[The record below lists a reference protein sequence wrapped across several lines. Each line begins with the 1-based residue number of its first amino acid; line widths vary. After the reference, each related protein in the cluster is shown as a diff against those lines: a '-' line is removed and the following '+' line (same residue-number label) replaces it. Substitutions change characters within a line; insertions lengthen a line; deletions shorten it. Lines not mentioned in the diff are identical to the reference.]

1 MDFFSG
7 FNYEREVSR
16 INYSA
21 SIELGVIK
29 TFFQSR
35 VFPRSAFGFSYAII
49 KKEHFSILPELSYS
63 FSVLKIDKNHFW
75 NEYYVGYK
83 AIFGNRIQFYQS
95 TKIGLMNEIFQS
107 ELHNKRQSVNCF
119 GYNIAIGLRYE
130 I

>member
-1 MDFFSG
+1 MDIFFG
-7 FNYEREVSR
+7 VKYEKEVTKFNYLASFEV
-16 INYSA
+16 
-21 SIELGVIK
+21 GVIK

-35 VFPRSAFGFSYAII
+35 IFPRSTFGFSYAII

-63 FSVLKIDKNHFW
+63 FSVLKIDKKHFW

-107 ELHNKRQSVNCF
+107 ELLNKRQSVNCF